1 MNDGV
6 KSQLNILI
14 DAVARGDAESLDG
27 IYELAGK
34 RMFIAALSIV
44 CDKSSAEDVVSDSFI
59 KIVRFAHKYK
69 IGDEP
74 LAWILR
80 IVRNT
85 ALDFLRKRK
94 RRTEVSTEE
103 FFSLTDDSYSPEKRE
118 TAVLLEQAMAK
129 LLPDERRAVYM
140 RYYLEMTVR
149 EIAGTINLSRSAAE
163 RLIQRAEEN
172 LKKIL
177 K

>member
-44 CDKSSAEDVVSDSFI
+44 GDRASAEDVVSDSFI
-59 KIVRFAHKYK
+59 KIVRFAHKYRDD
-69 IGDEP
+69 GEP

-118 TAVLLEQAMAK
+118 AAVLLEQAMAK
-129 LLPDERRAVYM
+129 LLSDERRAVYM

-149 EIAGTINLSRSAAE
+149 EIAVAMKLSRSAAE
-163 RLIQRAEEN
+163 RLIQRAEER
-172 LKKIL
+172 LKNYL

>member
-44 CDKSSAEDVVSDSFI
+44 GDRASAEDVVSDSFI
-59 KIVRFAHKYK
+59 KIVRFAHKYLDD
-69 IGDEP
+69 GEP

-85 ALDFLRKRK
+85 ALDFLRKRR

-149 EIAGTINLSRSAAE
+149 EIAVAMKLSRSAAE
-163 RLIQRAEEN
+163 RLIQRAEER
-172 LKKIL
+172 LKNYL